1 MKLLTT
7 LALVLAVA
15 ATPACKKKEGTSTE
29 APTAGSG
36 SAAAPAGS
44 AATPAAGSATAG
56 SAAPAPTGPAAP
68 LHDEKADFIS
78 AYATHKESKP
88 IDPVEINFA
97 SFKVTKAKFDPK
109 VVEGG
114 TATIEVDLNSLKSP
128 SEKRDAHLKSPAY
141 IDISK
146 FTTLTIDVD
155 NVKKKDGATFTA
167 DANVKFHG
175 VEKKLPVT
183 FDVIDTQADSIRI
196 KADQPFNRGDFQLG
210 KDPSDKDETVSG
222 TVNLKL
228 QLTLKNT

>member
-15 ATPACKKKEGTSTE
+15 ATPACKKKDGASTE
-29 APTAGSG
+29 TPPAGSG
-36 SAAAPAGS
+36 SAAAPVGS
-44 AATPAAGSATAG
+44 AAGSATAAAAG
-56 SAAPAPTGPAAP
+56 SAAPAPPGPAAP